1 MGQKK
6 REEAHRSA
14 RRPSLRAQ
22 SRLRREGTRGLV
34 FQPGRRP
41 PRSPRQQLPGAPV
54 LGAEPLHDPA
64 AQTAHS
70 ASNHAFS

>member
-1 MGQKK
+1 MSQKK
-6 REEAHRSA
+6 EEEARGSA
-14 RRPSLRAQ
+14 GHPSLRAQ

-34 FQPGRRP
+34 LQPGRRP

-54 LGAEPLHDPA
+54 LGAQPLHDPA